1 MIFVYNQSTFLG
13 DTPLKKMTPMAML
26 KPELAQFKELSFISY
41 LELNRKEERHTYAN
55 DQVYVAASVTFDF
68 MAIFNIRGGI
78 HHNEKGHQRF
88 DRSFSFCFNFKEGEP
103 TVRASIKPSKELSAE
118 YSREYSVAE
127 IEPKM
132 KALLALGISDK
143 EEFLKAFVQEFDIV
157 VSSALTLSALNAI
170 KTERVKEVE
179 DVLARFKA
187 ANQAVD
193 AARELLWATEIA
205 NRGDSQLPKQR
216 AQMSEAMDKSREIL
230 AQRTFLLT
238 KNTKNIPAYARDLFY
253 KELKQKNIIS

>member
-1 MIFVYNQSTFLG
+1 MKN
-13 DTPLKKMTPMAML
+13 MTPMAVL
-26 KPELAQFKELSFISY
+26 KPELTLFKALSFISY
-41 LELNRKEERHTYAN
+41 LELNGKEERRTYAN

-88 DRSFSFCFNFKEGEP
+88 DRSFSFCINYKEGEP
-103 TVRASIKPSKELSAE
+103 TVRASIKPSKDLSAE

-132 KALLALGISDK
+132 KAVLALGITDK
-143 EEFLKAFVQEFDIV
+143 EEFLAAFINEFDIV

-170 KTERVKEVE
+170 KAERIKEVE
-179 DVLARFKA
+179 DVMARFKA

-205 NRGDSQLPKQR
+205 NRGDSKIPKQR
-216 AQMSEAMDKSREIL
+216 EQLGAAMDNSKKIL
-230 AQRTFLLT
+230 QERTFLLNG
-238 KNTKNIPAYARDLFY
+238 NTKNIPAYARDLFY

>member
-1 MIFVYNQSTFLG
+1 
-13 DTPLKKMTPMAML
+13 MTPMAIL
-26 KPELAQFKELSFISY
+26 KPELALFKAIPFISY

-78 HHNEKGHQRF
+78 HHNEKGNQRF

-118 YSREYSVAE
+118 YSREYSVSE

-132 KALLALGISDK
+132 KAVLALGITDK
-143 EEFLKAFVQEFDIV
+143 EEFLAAFINEFDIV
-157 VSSALTLSALNAI
+157 VSSALTVSDLNSI
-170 KTERVKEVE
+170 KAERIKEVE
-179 DVLARFKA
+179 DVMARFKA

-193 AARELLWATEIA
+193 AARELLWATEIT
-205 NRGDSQLPKQR
+205 NRGDSRLIKQR
-216 AQMSEAMDKSREIL
+216 EQLAEAMAKSKALLTE
-230 AQRTFLLT
+230 RTFLLKT
-238 KNTKNIPAYARDLFY
+238 NTKNIPAYARDLFY